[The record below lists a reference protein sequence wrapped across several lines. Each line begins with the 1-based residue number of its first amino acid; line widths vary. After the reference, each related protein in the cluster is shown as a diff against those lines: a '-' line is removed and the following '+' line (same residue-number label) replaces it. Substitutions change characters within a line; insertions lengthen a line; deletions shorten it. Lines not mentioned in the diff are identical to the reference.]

1 MTWLNRILLA
11 LFITAAIAFLPSY
24 EHLGAEDLARV
35 RAERDALV
43 EGNEDLRA
51 EIRLL
56 EAEVDALHR
65 NPEDP
70 SSSGRVDRELAR
82 IAREDLNMILPGEL
96 VFEVHRPAD
105 ADPTSKPSPKPFHAG
120 STEH

>member
-11 LFITAAIAFLPSY
+11 LFITAGLAFLPTY

-35 RAERDALV
+35 RAEREALEHSNV
-43 EGNEDLRA
+43 GLRD

-65 NPEDP
+65 DP
-70 SSSGRVDRELAR
+70 DEPQSHDRVDRELAR
-82 IAREDLNMILPGEL
+82 IAREDLNMIKPGEL
-96 VFEVHRPAD
+96 VFELRRPPAALAAAS
-105 ADPTSKPSPKPFHAG
+105 ADPSGARVG
-120 STEH
+120 DRR